1 MQSAFVNIGL
11 ERTAFLHVADIIE
24 AKKDDA
30 AKKADVM
37 AKAAGQ
43 TIDHLESITENGSYN
58 EYTINMYDSA
68 ARAQAETDAQAFE
81 ARARKTIAQAA
92 RDTVL
97 DVQAGLM
104 GLFERLL
111 AKDVA
116 AALAA
121 PAETARLALA
131 AVTALGSGAA
141 DVDVAAGERL
151 AAALK
156 AQLAAD
162 AANLGFDAVLP
173 IVPCPMSLAEAMQ
186 TETTLAGAR
195 RTAAQIVS
203 LAMLQP

>member
-1 MQSAFVNIGL
+1 MAEELQQLL
-11 ERTAFLHVADIIE
+11 EKIQHDGVEKAKADADAILAKAKADAAALLKDAE
-24 AKKDDA
+24 AKA
-30 AKKADVM
+30 
-37 AKAAGQ
+37 
-43 TIDHLESITENGSYN
+43 E
-58 EYTINMYDSA
+58 A

-121 PAETARLALA
+121 PAETARLALD
-131 AVTALGSGAA
+131 AVKALGSGAA

-156 AQLAAD
+156 AQLAA
-162 AANLGFDAVLP
+162 AAAKGVQVVLD
-173 IVPCPMSLAEAMQ
+173 
-186 TETTLAGAR
+186 ETTGAGFSLRLDGGRVEYDFSEAAIAAALAKR
-195 RTAAQIVS
+195 LRPD
-203 LAMLQP
+203 LAKLVRG